1 MDGKATLEPST
12 QELLEELLGMSSRQT
27 RLLEEIRDLL
37 AAAQLPRRR
46 SARPEVRESRN
57 YD

>member
-1 MDGKATLEPST
+1 MDSKHTFEPSV
-12 QELLEELLGMSSRQT
+12 QELLEDLLSMSSRQT

-37 AAAQLPRRR
+37 AAAQKPRRR
-46 SARPEVRESRN
+46 SAGKDFRSSRD

>member
-1 MDGKATLEPST
+1 MDSRESFEPSV
-12 QELLEELLGMSSRQT
+12 QELLEDLLSMSSRQT

-37 AAAQLPRRR
+37 AAAQKPRRR
-46 SARPEVRESRN
+46 SPGSELRASRD

>member
-1 MDGKATLEPST
+1 MNRKDLFAED
-12 QELLEELLGMSSRQT
+12 QQDLLEDLVALVSRQT

-37 AAAQLPRRR
+37 AAGRTPRRR
-46 SARPEVRESRN
+46 APATRPGPGAG